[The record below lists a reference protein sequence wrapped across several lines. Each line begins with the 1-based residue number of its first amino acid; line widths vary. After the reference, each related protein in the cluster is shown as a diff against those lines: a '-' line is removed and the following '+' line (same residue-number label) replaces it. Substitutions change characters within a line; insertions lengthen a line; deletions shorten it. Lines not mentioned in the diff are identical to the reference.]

1 MVGFFKQFCVIWH
14 SHELDIQGHIHPCGS
29 KTVENQSTLMST
41 LKGPVRYRFRQ
52 PESEVDVMIQGD
64 ADWVQA
70 LREDLGLVDV
80 GWIQPMATTSQSVQ
94 SSGDGDEGVE
104 EDGEISEGNAP
115 VILESDTVSS
125 LPGPPPDPSR
135 IPVVRRVIGD
145 MDLDA
150 EMEKLGIE
158 HPRSPTAEELA
169 DLIEELGEP
178 EPIMSQVS
186 TDPMA
191 EAWLQ
196 RLMRIAVRKFGVT
209 ALPIEVID
217 SAACEQLDRSGMELE
232 LWLEGMWRLGKL
244 VKVHGGGRFGYG
256 PSPKWLEAD

>member
-1 MVGFFKQFCVIWH
+1 
-14 SHELDIQGHIHPCGS
+14 
-29 KTVENQSTLMST
+29 
-41 LKGPVRYRFRQ
+41 
-52 PESEVDVMIQGD
+52 MIQGD
-64 ADWVQA
+64 AEWVQA
-70 LREDLGLVDV
+70 LREDLGLADV
-80 GWIQPMATTSQSVQ
+80 GWVQPIAATGHSVLAPQSNNLTT
-94 SSGDGDEGVE
+94 DDEGE
-104 EDGEISEGNAP
+104 MMDDESP
-115 VILESDTVSS
+115 VILQSDATPK

-158 HPRSPTAEELA
+158 HPRSPTAEELS
-169 DLIEELGEP
+169 DLISEMDEP

-186 TDPMA
+186 TDPIA

-209 ALPIEVID
+209 AIPIEVID
-217 SAACEQLDRSGMELE
+217 SAACEQLERSGMELE

-256 PSPKWLEAD
+256 PSPRWLEAD

>member
-1 MVGFFKQFCVIWH
+1 
-14 SHELDIQGHIHPCGS
+14 
-29 KTVENQSTLMST
+29 MST
-41 LKGPVRYRFRQ
+41 LKGPVRFRFRQ
-52 PESEVDVMIQGD
+52 PESDVDVLIQGD

-70 LREDLGLVDV
+70 LREDLGLADV
-80 GWIQPMATTSQSVQ
+80 GWIQPMATTGQSVQ
-94 SSGDGDEGVE
+94 TSQADDERL
-104 EDGEISEGNAP
+104 EDDSEMSDDDAP
-115 VILESDTVSS
+115 VILESDTSFS

-145 MDLDA
+145 MDLDV

-169 DLIEELGEP
+169 DLISEMGDP

-186 TDPMA
+186 TDPIA

-217 SAACEQLDRSGMELE
+217 SAACEQLERSGMELE

-244 VKVHGGGRFGYG
+244 VKVHGGGSFGYG
-256 PSPKWLEAD
+256 PSPRWLEAD

>member
-1 MVGFFKQFCVIWH
+1 
-14 SHELDIQGHIHPCGS
+14 
-29 KTVENQSTLMST
+29 MST
-41 LKGPVRYRFRQ
+41 LKGPVRFRFLQ
-52 PESEVDVMIQGD
+52 PESDVDVMIQGD
-64 ADWVQA
+64 AEWVQA
-70 LREDLGLVDV
+70 LREDLGLADV
-80 GWIQPMATTSQSVQ
+80 GWVQPIAATGHSIQASHSNNPTT
-94 SSGDGDEGVE
+94 DDEGEMVDDE
-104 EDGEISEGNAP
+104 SP
-115 VILESDTVSS
+115 VILQSDATPK

-158 HPRSPTAEELA
+158 HPRSPTAEELS
-169 DLIEELGEP
+169 DLISEMDEP

-186 TDPMA
+186 TDPIA

-209 ALPIEVID
+209 AIPIEVID
-217 SAACEQLDRSGMELE
+217 SAACEQLERSGMELE

-256 PSPKWLEAD
+256 PSPRWLEAD

>member
-1 MVGFFKQFCVIWH
+1 
-14 SHELDIQGHIHPCGS
+14 
-29 KTVENQSTLMST
+29 
-41 LKGPVRYRFRQ
+41 
-52 PESEVDVMIQGD
+52 MIQGD
-64 ADWVQA
+64 AEWVQA
-70 LREDLGLVDV
+70 LREDLGLADV
-80 GWIQPMATTSQSVQ
+80 GWVQPIAATGHSVQ
-94 SSGDGDEGVE
+94 VPQSNNLTTDDEGE
-104 EDGEISEGNAP
+104 MMDDDSP
-115 VILESDTVSS
+115 VILQSDATPK

-158 HPRSPTAEELA
+158 HPRSPTAEELS
-169 DLIEELGEP
+169 DLISEMDEP

-186 TDPMA
+186 TDPIA

-209 ALPIEVID
+209 AIPIEVID
-217 SAACEQLDRSGMELE
+217 SAACEQLERSGMELE

-256 PSPKWLEAD
+256 PSPRWLEAD

>member
-1 MVGFFKQFCVIWH
+1 
-14 SHELDIQGHIHPCGS
+14 
-29 KTVENQSTLMST
+29 MST
-41 LKGPVRYRFRQ
+41 LKGPVRFRFRQ
-52 PESEVDVMIQGD
+52 PESDVDVMIQGD
-64 ADWVQA
+64 AEWVQA
-70 LREDLGLVDV
+70 LREDIGLADV
-80 GWIQPMATTSQSVQ
+80 GWVQPIAATGHSIQGPHSNNPTTN
-94 SSGDGDEGVE
+94 DEGEMVDDE
-104 EDGEISEGNAP
+104 SP
-115 VILESDTVSS
+115 VILQSDATPK

-158 HPRSPTAEELA
+158 HPRSPTAEELS
-169 DLIEELGEP
+169 DLISEMDEP

-186 TDPMA
+186 TDPIA

-209 ALPIEVID
+209 AIPIEIID
-217 SAACEQLDRSGMELE
+217 SAACEQLERSGMELE

-256 PSPKWLEAD
+256 PSPRWLEAD

>member
-1 MVGFFKQFCVIWH
+1 
-14 SHELDIQGHIHPCGS
+14 
-29 KTVENQSTLMST
+29 MST
-41 LKGPVRYRFRQ
+41 LKGPVRFRFRQ
-52 PESEVDVMIQGD
+52 PESDVDVMIQGD
-64 ADWVQA
+64 AEWVQA
-70 LREDLGLVDV
+70 LREDIGLADV
-80 GWIQPMATTSQSVQ
+80 GWVQPIAATGHSIQASHSNNPTTDDDSEII
-94 SSGDGDEGVE
+94 DDE
-104 EDGEISEGNAP
+104 SP
-115 VILESDTVSS
+115 VILESDATPK

-158 HPRSPTAEELA
+158 HPRSPTAEELS
-169 DLIEELGEP
+169 DLISEMDEP

-186 TDPMA
+186 TDPIA

-209 ALPIEVID
+209 AIPIEIID
-217 SAACEQLDRSGMELE
+217 SAACEQLERSGMELE

-256 PSPKWLEAD
+256 PSPRWLEAD

>member
-1 MVGFFKQFCVIWH
+1 
-14 SHELDIQGHIHPCGS
+14 
-29 KTVENQSTLMST
+29 MST
-41 LKGPVRYRFRQ
+41 LKGPVRFRFRA
-52 PESEVDVMIQGD
+52 PEDDVDVLIQGD
-64 ADWVQA
+64 SAWVNT
-70 LREDLGLVDV
+70 LREDLGLMDV
-80 GWIQPMATTSQSVQ
+80 GWVQPMATTGRTAQASDSEADDDEITDEEGPVLLQSDVA
-94 SSGDGDEGVE
+94 VE
-104 EDGEISEGNAP
+104 
-115 VILESDTVSS
+115 

-135 IPVVRRVIGD
+135 IPVVRRVIGE

-158 HPRSPTAEELA
+158 HPRSPTAEELS
-169 DLIEELGEP
+169 DIISEMDEP

-186 TDPMA
+186 TDPIA

-209 ALPIEVID
+209 ALPISVID

-256 PSPKWLEAD
+256 PSPRWLEAD